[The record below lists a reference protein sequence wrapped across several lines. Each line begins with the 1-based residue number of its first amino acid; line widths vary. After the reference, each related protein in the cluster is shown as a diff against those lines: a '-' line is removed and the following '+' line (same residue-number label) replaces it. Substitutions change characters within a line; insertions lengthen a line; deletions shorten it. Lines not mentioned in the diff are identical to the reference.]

1 MAKFKSIDKFGGS
14 ILIIGGAE
22 DKFNERHILKKF
34 IALSGGKRANVL
46 IIPIASD
53 FAEQA
58 GEVYS
63 SIFTKMGVK
72 SVKVMNLKSRQ
83 EVMQV
88 DAKKLFDR
96 ITGVFITGGDQLRL
110 STILGG
116 TEVLHTLQTKLKTGM
131 VLAGSSAGAAC
142 MSAAMIVR
150 GESQIHPN
158 RDSVRIAPGLGILKH
173 IIIDQHFTQ
182 RTRLNRLITAV
193 CYNADFLGIGIDENT
208 AIYINPEGILQVIG
222 EGTVTIVDGSKVNYL
237 DIAEVNETE
246 PFSVFGLQ
254 LHILNHTI
262 KYDIV
267 NRTSV
272 MSDTED

>member
-1 MAKFKSIDKFGGS
+1 MAKFKSIDSFGGP

-34 IALSGGKRANVL
+34 ITLSGAKKANVL

-63 SIFTKMGVK
+63 SIFTKMGVR
-72 SVKVMNLKSRQ
+72 SVKVMNLTTREEIMKL
-83 EVMQV
+83 
-88 DAKKLFDR
+88 DAKKLFSR
-96 ITGVFITGGDQLRL
+96 VTGVFITGGDQLRL

-116 TEVLHTLQTKLKTGM
+116 TEVLHELQKKVKSGM

-142 MSAAMIVR
+142 MSSAMIVR
-150 GESQIHPN
+150 GESNLHPN
-158 RDSVRIAPGLGILKH
+158 RESVRIAPGLGILKH

-208 AIYINPEGILQVIG
+208 AIYINDHGIMEVIG

-237 DIAEVNETE
+237 DIAEVNDPD
-246 PFSVFGLQ
+246 PFAVCGLQ
-254 LHILNHTI
+254 FHILNY
-262 KYDIV
+262 KLRYDIV
-267 NRTSV
+267 NRAAITTS
-272 MSDTED
+272 SY